1 MTGGYRGG
9 STADF
14 HSIPFLSSFKEPE
27 RYLRLFTPKIKFSM
41 IITVFHSF
49 VKSDQAEWFEKRL
62 PFSPERKWAA
72 FKGNESVNRGIY
84 LKLPGKRRGKKEGRS
99 CVSFF
104 YPLHL
109 CSPYINTY
117 KTAKELQIW
126 KKNIRFFTF
135 IFTFKLTQ

>member
-27 RYLRLFTPKIKFSM
+27 RYLRLFTPKIKFSL
-41 IITVFHSF
+41 IITVFRYF
-49 VKSDQAEWFEKRL
+49 VKSSQAKWFEKRL
-62 PFSPERKWAA
+62 PFSRGRKWAA
-72 FKGNESVNRGIY
+72 FNGDESVKRGIY
-84 LKLPGKRRGKKEGRS
+84 IKLPGKRRGKKEGRS

-104 YPLHL
+104 YSLHL

-117 KTAKELQIW
+117 KTAKELHID
-126 KKNIRFFTF
+126 KKKDT
-135 IFTFKLTQ
+135 IFYFYFPF